1 METGPFSGHRRHI
14 GTIEAALRRRDA
26 SPLLSGCGRLSA
38 RRVWRPAEGRQR
50 SLTGLNSPSS
60 GAAARRGMRQARSR
74 GQRGSV
80 ALHPHSGC
88 TGCLRAASFDE
99 FSALYRIRI
108 KRCNPDK
115 LTTAHSLPWM
125 DGWAIQDSNLGPLPY
140 QARSGHLAV
149 VSVAP
154 SSRKWLQIG
163 PSAESEPTGTEIE
176 SWAADED
183 SVVRKRA
190 AAPSGPRVQRSIGR
204 RGGLVDAARGRQ
216 GDIGCEARRQSRS
229 DPK

>member
-1 METGPFSGHRRHI
+1 
-14 GTIEAALRRRDA
+14 
-26 SPLLSGCGRLSA
+26 
-38 RRVWRPAEGRQR
+38 
-50 SLTGLNSPSS
+50 
-60 GAAARRGMRQARSR
+60 
-74 GQRGSV
+74 
-80 ALHPHSGC
+80 
-88 TGCLRAASFDE
+88 
-99 FSALYRIRI
+99 
-108 KRCNPDK
+108 
-115 LTTAHSLPWM
+115 M

-190 AAPSGPRVQRSIGR
+190 AAPSGPRLQRSIGR
-204 RGGLVDAARGRQ
+204 RGGPLMQRVAGKATLVAKLDDSLDQIPNKSIHPDDRNRA
-216 GDIGCEARRQSRS
+216 S
-229 DPK
+229 

>member
-115 LTTAHSLPWM
+115 LTTAHSLPDRM
-125 DGWAIQDSNLGPLPY
+125 GDPGLEPGTSSLSEKARCHGQSSPVVKNAANLALLGD
-140 QARSGHLAV
+140 A
-149 VSVAP
+149 
-154 SSRKWLQIG
+154 SR
-163 PSAESEPTGTEIE
+163 PETTGVGDLMHPVCTL
-176 SWAADED
+176 
-183 SVVRKRA
+183 
-190 AAPSGPRVQRSIGR
+190 GR
-204 RGGLVDAARGRQ
+204 RYA
-216 GDIGCEARRQSRS
+216 
-229 DPK
+229 